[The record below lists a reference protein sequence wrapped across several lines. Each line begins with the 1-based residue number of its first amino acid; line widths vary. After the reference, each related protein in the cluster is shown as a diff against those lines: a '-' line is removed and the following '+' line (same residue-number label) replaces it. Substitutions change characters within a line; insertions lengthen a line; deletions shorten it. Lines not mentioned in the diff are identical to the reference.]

1 MGNTMFAQSL
11 KNLSVD
17 GLYLVLQD
25 VQKRLGDAY
34 MSGNEPYMAQQKQ
47 YAELI
52 AAELKGRSREG

>member
-1 MGNTMFAQSL
+1 MFAQSL
-11 KNLSVD
+11 KSLSVD

-34 MSGNEPYMAQQKQ
+34 MSSNDPYMVQQKQ

-52 AAELKGRSREG
+52 AQELNGRLK